1 MNRAKIKKE
10 ARDILRGNIWNF
22 LKPSILFGLVF
33 GAIMGIFGSSMADL
47 DGETITISMI
57 PSLLELL
64 AMPISFGILAYQV
77 KLVRKEDYD
86 LNMIFSYYRKFWPIF
101 CLNFFISLFIGLW
114 SLLFIVPGIIAA
126 YRYSMAMLIMIDGEE
141 DPIEC
146 IKKSKQ
152 MMYGYKW
159 DYFVFQLS
167 FILWHLLGIITFGLA
182 YIYVIPYI
190 SASSILYYDDLKK
203 VNLVK

>member
-1 MNRAKIKKE
+1 MNRAKIKRK